1 MLHALNCFCSLKV
14 AKKWVGEGNILTL
27 HDVHKWFKWII
38 FLIYFTSGIFATL
51 VSNQSQEPWE
61 LCMNSTW
68 ALAKRPL
75 PMGYRVDT
83 FPTIPLTAHVPVTS
97 LMSPLHC
104 LRCLLLSGKT
114 ESPAAFWPCPA
125 SASDFYPTLLL
136 TTDVMI
142 KSRKVQMQHYNKN
155 TLSSPAGVQQ

>member
-51 VSNQSQEPWE
+51 VSNQSQE

-83 FPTIPLTAHVPVTS
+83 FPTIPLTSHVPVTS